1 MTDTIDCNVTRR
13 GVLAGGAA
21 SAALTSIPASAQTP
35 APSAGAAPAAM
46 PVRMTVNGKPQALNL
61 DPRTTLLDALRER
74 EALGSTGFGRAVAIP
89 HARLETI
96 DRPLAMLIHLDR
108 DVDFDAADGIPVRLV
123 VGLLSPSDAG
133 AQHLHALAAISRVT
147 RDERVLHQLFEA
159 RSEEELF
166 AIIANSGLRDAA

>member
-1 MTDTIDCNVTRR
+1 ML
-13 GVLAGGAA
+13 VL
-21 SAALTSIPASAQTP
+21 
-35 APSAGAAPAAM
+35 
-46 PVRMTVNGKPQALNL
+46 
-61 DPRTTLLDALRER
+61 LLRDHVDGLIAVQRIGNERER

>member
-1 MTDTIDCNVTRR
+1 M
-13 GVLAGGAA
+13 
-21 SAALTSIPASAQTP
+21 
-35 APSAGAAPAAM
+35 
-46 PVRMTVNGKPQALNL
+46 
-61 DPRTTLLDALRER
+61 
-74 EALGSTGFGRAVAIP
+74 
-89 HARLETI
+89 
-96 DRPLAMLIHLDR
+96 
-108 DVDFDAADGIPVRLV
+108 RLV

>member
-61 DPRTTLLDALRER
+61 DPRTTLLLHRHEEGLR
-74 EALGSTGFGRAVAIP
+74 P
-89 HARLETI
+89 W
-96 DRPLAMLIHLDR
+96 
-108 DVDFDAADGIPVRLV
+108 PVRR
-123 VGLLSPSDAG
+123 
-133 AQHLHALAAISRVT
+133 LHGDRQRHAHQQLPQSCAA
-147 RDERVLHQLFEA
+147 A
-159 RSEEELF
+159 
-166 AIIANSGLRDAA
+166 

>member
-1 MTDTIDCNVTRR
+1 MLPEAVRCAHCSDKRAILAELAR
-13 GVLAGGAA
+13 GFA
-21 SAALTSIPASAQTP
+21 SAY
-35 APSAGAAPAAM
+35 G
-46 PVRMTVNGKPQALNL
+46 L
-61 DPRTTLLDALRER
+61 DEGMVLDALRER

-96 DRPLAMLIHLDR
+96 DRPHLDR

>member
-1 MTDTIDCNVTRR
+1 MLPEAVRCAHCSDKRAILAELAR
-13 GVLAGGAA
+13 GFA
-21 SAALTSIPASAQTP
+21 SAY
-35 APSAGAAPAAM
+35 G
-46 PVRMTVNGKPQALNL
+46 L
-61 DPRTTLLDALRER
+61 DEGMVLDALREHLR
-74 EALGSTGFGRAVAIP
+74 FTGEALGSTGFGRAVAIP

>member
-1 MTDTIDCNVTRR
+1 MPSPFRLLPEAVRCAHCSDKRAILAELAR
-13 GVLAGGAA
+13 GFA
-21 SAALTSIPASAQTP
+21 SAY
-35 APSAGAAPAAM
+35 G
-46 PVRMTVNGKPQALNL
+46 L
-61 DPRTTLLDALRER
+61 DEGMVLDALRER

-96 DRPLAMLIHLDR
+96 ESPLAMLIHLDR

>member
-1 MTDTIDCNVTRR
+1 MLPEAVRCAHCSDKRAILAELAR
-13 GVLAGGAA
+13 GF
-21 SAALTSIPASAQTP
+21 
-35 APSAGAAPAAM
+35 APSIAAY
-46 PVRMTVNGKPQALNL
+46 GL
-61 DPRTTLLDALRER
+61 DEGMVLDALRER